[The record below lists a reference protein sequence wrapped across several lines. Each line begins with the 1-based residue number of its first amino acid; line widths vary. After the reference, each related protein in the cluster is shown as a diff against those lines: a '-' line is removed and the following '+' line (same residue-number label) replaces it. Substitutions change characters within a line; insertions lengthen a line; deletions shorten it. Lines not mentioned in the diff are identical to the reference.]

1 MSEATKRI
9 VIIEP
14 DLVWAK
20 TFSERVL
27 IKYNYA
33 SFLASGPNDG
43 LLLAL
48 NNKPH
53 LLILHLSPE
62 DSLQFLRRL
71 ARAHTQLPT
80 ILVAD
85 DEVSEISINLLRL
98 GVRDC
103 IAHPF
108 LFDDIIQSIGRILRA
123 EAGPGCHDNRPQ
135 NNLPDEQAEIL
146 ERRVKEFEMIFKIG
160 RSINTQFDLEAMLN
174 RVTEAAVYITGA
186 EEGYLLLADE
196 NTGKLEL
203 RAAQNLG
210 ERSAQEFSLPI
221 SDSIAGAVVRSGK
234 PAILGETKQNYK
246 VKTGYLVKSLINV
259 PLKVNDQII
268 GVLGVDNQISRARF
282 SSTHLNRLN
291 MLADI
296 AAAMLEH
303 ARQYAGL
310 HRKLKRRTQ
319 EVSAVQTLAEQ
330 LKTVVDFEA
339 GARLI
344 LSIVLR
350 TTKAEA
356 GVLMWQA
363 HPNHQPQY
371 FALGSLG
378 DQVLSQKKTFNSGQ
392 WWNVDALLEIAK
404 TGRPILQNQP
414 AEPSATRLSR
424 MARSGL
430 AVPISDREHHIVGVL
445 SLESTVE
452 QAFSA
457 ADLEFVV
464 NFTDQIVLALDH
476 LFLQHITRVAH
487 KRFMALTNFIDEAV
501 CVLDADLRLLN
512 YNQAADDIFDM
523 AAKDVVGYSVYELW
537 PPANNIP
544 HPFCLLIEQAIAE
557 KRIISFGN
565 DTFAP
570 AEPGASQV
578 AGGKIIPLFERN
590 QAAGALCLFRPVQPD
605 RSDLHL
611 EFEFANMASHL
622 FRTPLNLIQ
631 NSIDLLLHVTM
642 TPDEQAPIFRKMR
655 QQGQQLTDLTHEL
668 LKILRMEVEGIAVQ
682 RKSLQLGPLVENA
695 LALLQNQD
703 PRYTFHVSVTDPM
716 PRVCG
721 DLPKIELVL
730 VNLLLNAIK
739 RSAGG
744 GDIAIKTRVNKSE
757 VIISVADKGEPVTSR
772 MRRRMFERFY
782 AVDDEGGKTPSTY
795 QLGLFT
801 TRRLVELQN
810 GRIWI
815 ENLADGVSFNFS
827 LPIEE
832 KVNDNNSNY

>member
-1 MSEATKRI
+1 MNEATKRI

-27 IKYNYA
+27 TNYNCA

-62 DSLQFLRRL
+62 DSLQLLRRL
-71 ARAHTQLPT
+71 ERAHQYLPS
-80 ILVAD
+80 ILIVDQPIDA
-85 DEVSEISINLLRL
+85 ISIDLVRL

-108 LFDDIIQSIGRILRA
+108 LFDDIAQSISRVLGESSLSSDATLTGAGR
-123 EAGPGCHDNRPQ
+123 
-135 NNLPDEQAEIL
+135 PDEQTEIL
-146 ERRVKEFEMIFKIG
+146 ERRVKEFEMIFRIG
-160 RSINTQFDLEAMLN
+160 RSINAQFDLEAMLN

-186 EEGYLLLADE
+186 EEGYLLLVDE
-196 NTGKLEL
+196 ETGTLEL

-221 SDSIAGAVVRSGK
+221 SDSVAGAVVRSGK
-234 PAILGETKQNYK
+234 SVIFGGETQQNYK

-259 PLKVNDQII
+259 PLRVNEQII
-268 GVLGVDNQISRARF
+268 GVLGVDNQISRSQF
-282 SSTHLNRLN
+282 SSTHLNRLS

-310 HRKLKRRTQ
+310 HQRLKRRTR
-319 EVSAVQTLAEQ
+319 EVAAVQTLAEQ
-330 LKTVVDFEA
+330 VKTAADFNA
-339 GARLI
+339 GAQSV
-344 LSIVLR
+344 LSVLLR

-356 GVLMWQA
+356 CVLMWQA
-363 HPNHQPQY
+363 QPDHQPQY
-371 FALGSLG
+371 FTLGSLG
-378 DQVLSQKKTFNSGQ
+378 DQVLSQKKTRNSDQ
-392 WWNVDALLEIAK
+392 WWDVEALAEIIKPAQ
-404 TGRPILQNQP
+404 PLLQHLP
-414 AEPSATRLSR
+414 AERRTGRLSR
-424 MARSGL
+424 GSRCRL
-430 AVPISDREHHIVGVL
+430 AVPLHGKEQRVVGVL

-452 QAFSA
+452 QAFSP

-464 NFTDQIVLALDH
+464 DFSDPIVLMLER
-476 LFLQHITRVAH
+476 LLLQHTTNLGHTR
-487 KRFMALTNFIDEAV
+487 FIALSNFIDEAV
-501 CVLDADLRLLN
+501 CVLDADLRLISH
-512 YNQAADDIFDM
+512 NQAAGDMFDL
-523 AAKDVVGYSVYELW
+523 ATKDAIGHSFCEWW
-537 PPANNIP
+537 PPVDGIP

-557 KRIISFGN
+557 KRVVSFGN
-565 DTFAP
+565 DLFAP
-570 AEPGASQV
+570 PQPGAGQV
-578 AGGKIIPLFERN
+578 AGGKIIPIFEGS
-590 QAAGALCLFRPVQPD
+590 QAAGAMCLFRPVQPD

-622 FRTPLNLIQ
+622 FRTPLNFIQ
-631 NSIDLLLHVTM
+631 NSLDLLLHTDVPPQKQTS
-642 TPDEQAPIFRKMR
+642 IFEKMQ
-655 QQGQQLTDLTHEL
+655 QQGQQLTSLTHEL

-682 RKSLQLGPLVENA
+682 RKSLQIRPLVENA
-695 LALLQNQD
+695 LVLLQNQD
-703 PRYTFHVSVTDPM
+703 PRYTFHVSIEEPM
-716 PRVCG
+716 PLVCG
-721 DLPKIELVL
+721 DLSKTELVL
-730 VNLLLNAIK
+730 INLLLNATK

-744 GDIAIKTRVNKSE
+744 GDIAIKTRVNKTE
-757 VIISVADKGEPVTSR
+757 AIISVVDSGEPVTPK
-772 MRRRMFERFY
+772 MRRRIFERFY
-782 AVDDEGGKTPSTY
+782 AVDDEGGKMPTTY

-815 ENLADGVSFNFS
+815 ENLADGVGFNFS

-832 KVNDNNSNY
+832 RVNDHNLNN